1 MRLLIPFPAGGSTE
15 FTALT
20 LAGPMGRLLG
30 EPVVVE
36 ARVGDAGIVALREL
50 AHAAAPTLMVGS
62 VNTNSIAPVV
72 FAERIDFDYD
82 AAVRP
87 VARLV
92 EFPSVAVTRRA
103 VPTETLPAFV
113 AHARR
118 QWGRIRNGTD
128 WIGSYPDIDAAR
140 LGRAAGIEVVNLTR
154 DGGALA
160 LLDALVA
167 DEVDLLFLNVRTAS
181 MGIDAGTI
189 RPLAVTGPRGSTA
202 GRTSRPWPRAAS
214 PASGSRTGTG
224 SSRRPVWRR
233 TPCGRCT
240 TPRSTRWARPP
251 CATPSATPA
260 HGSPRAPPPRSSP
273 RTCARRWRSG
283 APCAPRSA
291 WRQARDLAA
300 AAVEQATDKGKA
312 VRTLPCVVVSCTIH
326 LLRGIARSL
335 G

>member
-20 LAGPMGRLLG
+20 LAGPIGRALG

-50 AHAAAPTLMVGS
+50 ARATAPTLMVGS

-72 FAERIDFDYD
+72 FADRIDFDYD
-82 AAVRP
+82 TGVRP
-87 VARLV
+87 VTRLV

-103 VPTETLPAFV
+103 VPADTLTAFV

-140 LGRAAGIEVVNLTR
+140 LGRAAGIEVVNLAR

-167 DEVDLLFLNVRTAS
+167 GEVDLLFLNVRTAG

-189 RPLAVTGPRGSTA
+189 RPLAVTGPRRLDRWPGVPTMAESGFPGIGTTHWHGLFASA
-202 GRTSRPWPRAAS
+202 GVAPDTLRALHRTSGEALRVPAVRAAFHD
-214 PASGSRTGTG
+214 AG
-224 SSRRPVWRR
+224 
-233 TPCGRCT
+233 
-240 TPRSTRWARPP
+240 ARL
-251 CATPSATPA
+251 TPSPSPEEFAANLRAEMTQWRATLGEIGLDRRVRDRPCRSDV
-260 HGSPRAPPPRSSP
+260 HGGDPR
-273 RTCARRWRSG
+273 
-283 APCAPRSA
+283 
-291 WRQARDLAA
+291 
-300 AAVEQATDKGKA
+300 
-312 VRTLPCVVVSCTIH
+312 
-326 LLRGIARSL
+326 
-335 G
+335 